1 MSNVK
6 SYERGTTIG
15 ERLHEVQ
22 TIKLEIDR
30 LAALLDEQKAYL
42 LGHAIRNNLD
52 GLKCGPVTLSRR
64 ERVSWVYSDAIKQAE
79 RRLKDRKQ
87 AEQDKGVAVS
97 TTSEHLVIN
106 FSAKIALSNQLIG
119 A

>member
-1 MSNVK
+1 MSVK

-22 TIKLEIDR
+22 LIKLEIDR
-30 LAALLDEQKAYL
+30 LTSLLDEQKAHL

-52 GLKCGPVTLSRR
+52 GLRCGPITLSRR
-64 ERVSWVYSDAIKQAE
+64 ERVSWVYSDAVKQAE

-87 AEQDKGVAVS
+87 TEQDKGVATSFS
-97 TTSEHLVIN
+97 TEHLVVS